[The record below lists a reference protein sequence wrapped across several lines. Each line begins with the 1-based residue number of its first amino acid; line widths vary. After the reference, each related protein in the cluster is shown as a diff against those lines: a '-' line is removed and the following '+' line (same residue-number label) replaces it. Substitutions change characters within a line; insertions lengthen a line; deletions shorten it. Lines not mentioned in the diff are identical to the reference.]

1 MTSAIIDSRDF
12 LDKRARENARVLL
25 PEGTRIAFTGGP
37 DCNDHSA
44 IWDVLDRVH
53 ARHGDMVLLH
63 GATPTGAERA
73 AACWADTRRVP
84 QVAFRPD
91 WNRHKKA
98 APFKRNDR
106 MLEALPVG
114 LVVFPAPAS
123 RTIWLTRR
131 ARWAFRSGISGSVGQ
146 DKRRLDAG
154 LNPFAVQHS
163 RAWLERPEGL
173 R

>member
-1 MTSAIIDSRDF
+1 
-12 LDKRARENARVLL
+12 VLL

-53 ARHGDMVLLH
+53 GRHADMVLLH

-114 LVVFPAPAS
+114 LVVFPGTGIQDNLADK
-123 RTIWLTRR
+123 
-131 ARWAFRSGISGSVGQ
+131 ARKMGIPLWDFRERRSG
-146 DKRRLDAG
+146 
-154 LNPFAVQHS
+154 
-163 RAWLERPEGL
+163 
-173 R
+173 